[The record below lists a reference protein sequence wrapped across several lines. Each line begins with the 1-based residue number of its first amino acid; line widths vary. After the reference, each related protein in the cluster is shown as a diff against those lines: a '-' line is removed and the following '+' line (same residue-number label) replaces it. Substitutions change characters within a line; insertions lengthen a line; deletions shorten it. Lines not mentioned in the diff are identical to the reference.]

1 MDLSSIA
8 LRGLDQAQTR
18 LERAA
23 VGVADITRG
32 SPDNAPIDTVD
43 TVDTVDL
50 STAMVSLLSTQNDV
64 KANIKLLKIAN
75 DMQRQVIDLLA

>member
-18 LERAA
+18 FERAA
-23 VGVADITRG
+23 VGVAGVTG
-32 SPDNAPIDTVD
+32 ASPDGAAI
-43 TVDTVDL
+43 DTVDL

-64 KANIKLLKIAN
+64 EANVKLLKIAN
-75 DMQRQVIDLLA
+75 DIQRQIIDLLA

>member
-18 LERAA
+18 FERAA
-23 VGVADITRG
+23 AGVVDVTRA
-32 SPDNAPIDTVD
+32 SPDGAAI
-43 TVDTVDL
+43 DTVDL
-50 STAMVSLLSTQNDV
+50 STAMVSLLSTKNEV
-64 KANIKLLKIAN
+64 EANIKLLKIAN

>member
-18 LERAA
+18 FERAA
-23 VGVADITRG
+23 VGVAGITRA
-32 SPDNAPIDTVD
+32 SPDGAAI
-43 TVDTVDL
+43 DTVDL
-50 STAMVSLLSTQNDV
+50 STAMVSLLSTKNDV
-64 KANIKLLKIAN
+64 EANLKLLKIAN

>member
-43 TVDTVDL
+43 TVDL